1 MRKPLAV
8 LTIVGC
14 VASTLHAAE
23 PGPILQS
30 AARHAARMTLARSQ
44 QTDCQVAARQG
55 EQDGRARQGSGGWF
69 AGGLL
74 LTPFFVPIMPI
85 VAHTG
90 DPTPPADALSGISRD
105 DMGCYT
111 TGYVRT
117 AKGKRVKAA
126 WIGYGVS
133 AGLWAALVS
142 TLVASDG
149 Y

>member
-1 MRKPLAV
+1 MRRLLAILV
-8 LTIVGC
+8 ILGC
-14 VASTLHAAE
+14 ITSGLRAAE

-30 AARHAARMTLARSQ
+30 AARHAARMTLAGGQ
-44 QTDCQVAARQG
+44 QTDCQIAAGQG
-55 EQDGRARQGSGGWF
+55 EQDGRIRQGSGGWF

-85 VAHTG
+85 VAHTS

-105 DMGCYT
+105 DMACYT
-111 TGYVRT
+111 TGYVRV
-117 AKGKRVKAA
+117 AKGKRVKSA

-133 AGLWAALVS
+133 AGLWVALVS
-142 TLVASDG
+142 SLVASDG